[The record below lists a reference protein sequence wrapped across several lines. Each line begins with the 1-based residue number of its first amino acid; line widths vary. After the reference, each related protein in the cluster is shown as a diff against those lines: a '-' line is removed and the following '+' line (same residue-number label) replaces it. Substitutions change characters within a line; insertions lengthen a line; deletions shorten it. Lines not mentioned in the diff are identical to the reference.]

1 MKPDWDSLMEEYASS
16 NTVVIGDVDCTA
28 EGKALCDAN
37 GVKGYPTIKH
47 GDPAALEDYEG
58 GRSLSDLQ
66 KFASNLKPVCSPSNM
81 DLCDAESKAALEKV
95 LAMSDAD
102 IDVQIAEGDASIAAA
117 ESTFSTELEK
127 LQASYQQLMKTR
139 DETVAAVK
147 ASGLAQLKSVRA
159 FKAAG
164 GASGKDEL

>member
-1 MKPDWDSLMEEYASS
+1 MKPDWDALMEEYSGS
-16 NTVVIGDVDCTA
+16 KSVVIGDVDCTA
-28 EGKALCDAN
+28 GGKALCDAN
-37 GVKGYPTIKH
+37 GVKGYPTIKY

-81 DLCDAESKAALEKV
+81 ELCDKESKAALQKV

-102 IDVQIAEGDASIAAA
+102 IDAQITEGEATIAAA
-117 ESTFSTELEK
+117 ESHFSTELEK

-147 ASGLAQLKSVRA
+147 ASGLGQLKSVRA

-164 GASGKDEL
+164 GSAKDEL